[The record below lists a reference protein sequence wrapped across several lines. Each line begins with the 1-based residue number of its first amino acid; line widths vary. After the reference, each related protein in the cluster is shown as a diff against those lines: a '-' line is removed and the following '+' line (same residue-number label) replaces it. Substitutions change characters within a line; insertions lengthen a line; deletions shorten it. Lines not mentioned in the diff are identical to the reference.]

1 MNKPL
6 ALVLAIVGALAIIVG
21 ILWFVGVAPSF
32 LNVGSHVKSGGH
44 LFRGGAAVVVGL
56 VALFGARVVSKK
68 AAA

>member
-6 ALVLAIVGALAIIVG
+6 ALLLAIVGVLAIIVG
-21 ILWFVGVAPSF
+21 VLWFAGATPGF

-68 AAA
+68 AS

>member
-1 MNKPL
+1 MSKPL

-21 ILWFVGVAPSF
+21 VLWFAGAAPTF
-32 LNVGSHVKSGGH
+32 LNMGSHVKHGSH

-68 AAA
+68 A